1 MSNHIKLTSCCNAH
15 STFDENGEL
24 YCKRCYEVV
33 PIGEGDGS
41 VEIKD
46 PWVILCEVWG
56 GVTGSRKA
64 FYKYH
69 DTIVVYEGKEA
80 AEEHAKQL
88 DITVNSNPNRCA
100 NFRYTAEAAEDI

>member
-56 GVTGSRKA
+56 GITGSRKA

-69 DTIVVYEGKEA
+69 DSIVVYEGQEA
-80 AEEHAKQL
+80 AKVQARQL
-88 DITVNSNPNRCA
+88 DTTVNSNPHRCA
-100 NFRYTAEAAEDI
+100 NFRYTAQPAEDI